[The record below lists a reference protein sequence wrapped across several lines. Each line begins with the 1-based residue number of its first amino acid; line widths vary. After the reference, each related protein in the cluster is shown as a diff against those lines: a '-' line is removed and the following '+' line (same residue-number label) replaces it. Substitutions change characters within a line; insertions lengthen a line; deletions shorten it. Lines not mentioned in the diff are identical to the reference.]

1 MTRIAYQGAP
11 GAFSYL
17 AARDLF
23 PRAKRQA
30 MSDFASVVRA
40 VAQGRVE
47 LGILPIENSVI
58 GKVDDA
64 QAALRTE
71 SGLVVVQDVTV
82 PIRQCLLALPGAS
95 LASIRWV
102 ESHPAAIA
110 QCGAW
115 LTAQGLQTRAVEDTA
130 GAARSIAADRDFT
143 RAAIASVEAAELYGL
158 VVIAADIADHPDNR
172 TRFVVISTA
181 ARAEVAA

>member
-17 AARDLF
+17 AARDFF

-47 LGILPIENSVI
+47 LGILPVENSVI
-58 GKVDDA
+58 GEVA
-64 QAALRTE
+64 EARAALRAE
-71 SGLVVVQDVTV
+71 SGLVVVHDASY
-82 PIRQCLLALPGAS
+82 PIHQCLLALPGAS
-95 LASIRWV
+95 LAGIRWV
-102 ESHPAAIA
+102 ESHPAALA
-110 QCGAW
+110 QCTNW
-115 LTAQGLQTRAVEDTA
+115 LAERGLQVRAVADTA

-158 VVIAADIADHPDNR
+158 EVLARNIADQSDNR
-172 TRFVVISTA
+172 TRFVVIATVVG
-181 ARAEVAA
+181 AEVAA

>member
-11 GAFSYL
+11 GAFSWL
-17 AARDLF
+17 AARELF

-58 GKVDDA
+58 GEVREA

-71 SGLVVVQDVTV
+71 AGLVIVEDATF
-82 PIRQCLLALPGAS
+82 PIRQCLLALPGARV
-95 LASIRWV
+95 AGIRWV
-102 ESHPAAIA
+102 ESHPAALA
-110 QCGAW
+110 QCAGW
-115 LTAQGLQTRAVEDTA
+115 LSERGLQMRAVDDTA
-130 GAARSIAADRDFT
+130 GAARSIAADRDYT
-143 RAAIASVEAAELYGL
+143 RAAIAGVEAAELYGL
-158 VVIAADIADHPDNR
+158 EVLAHDIADRGDNC
-172 TRFVVISTA
+172 TRFVVIATA
-181 ARAEVAA
+181 VRAEVAA

>member
-47 LGILPIENSVI
+47 LGILPIENSAI
-58 GKVDDA
+58 GEVVEA
-64 QAALRTE
+64 RAALTSE
-71 SGLVVVQDVTV
+71 AGLVVVQEATY
-82 PIRQCLLALPGAS
+82 PIRQCLLALPGAA
-95 LASIRWV
+95 LAGIRWV
-102 ESHPAAIA
+102 ESHPAALA
-110 QCGAW
+110 QCTRW
-115 LTAQGLQTRAVEDTA
+115 LGRQGLRTRAVEDTA

-143 RAAIASVEAAELYGL
+143 RGAIAGVEAAELYGL
-158 VVIAADIADHPDNR
+158 SVLAHDIADDPRNC